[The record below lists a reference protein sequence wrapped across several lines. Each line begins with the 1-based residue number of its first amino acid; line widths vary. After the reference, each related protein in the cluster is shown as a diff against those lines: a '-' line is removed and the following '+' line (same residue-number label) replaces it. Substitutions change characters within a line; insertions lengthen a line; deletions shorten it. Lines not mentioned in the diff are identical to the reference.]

1 MKSRILSTIGSSVG
15 ALLLSATLAQ
25 AANDPACVGE
35 DQGVCD
41 TLGLMLNARGK
52 GCYRLMSVVPTGSN
66 GYRINCVV
74 SSSSEQRATYS
85 LQFSAD
91 QSSYTVN

>member
-1 MKSRILSTIGSSVG
+1 MKIRFPSSIGYPV
-15 ALLLSATLAQ
+15 AVFLLSATFAQ
-25 AANDPACVGE
+25 AGNDPACAGKGQE
-35 DQGVCD
+35 ICD

-52 GCYRLMSVVPTGSN
+52 GCYRMMSVSPTGAN
-66 GYRINCVV
+66 GYRIDCIV
-74 SSSSEQRATYS
+74 SSSSDRRTTYT

>member
-1 MKSRILSTIGSSVG
+1 MKFKILSGIGYSISAFV
-15 ALLLSATLAQ
+15 LSATLAQ
-25 AANDPACVGE
+25 AGNDPACAGE
-35 DQGVCD
+35 GQEICD
-41 TLGLMLNARGK
+41 TLGFMLNARGK
-52 GCYRLMSVVPTGSN
+52 GCYRMMSVSPTGAN

-74 SSSSEQRATYS
+74 SSSSDHRATYT